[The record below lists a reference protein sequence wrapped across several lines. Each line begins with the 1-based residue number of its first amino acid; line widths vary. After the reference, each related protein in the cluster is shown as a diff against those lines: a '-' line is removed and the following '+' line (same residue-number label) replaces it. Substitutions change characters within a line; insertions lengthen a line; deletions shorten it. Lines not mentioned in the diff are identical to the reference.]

1 MVLLRGFLGR
11 LFGLLTKVGLPLI
24 KNILIP
30 LAKYVLMPKGLT
42 AAASATDAA
51 IDRKILDQE

>member
-42 AAASATDAA
+42 ATDAA
-51 IDRKILDQE
+51 IDKKILDQE